1 MRRCTRAIGIPAT
14 IKMRSETPVERIVNA
29 ANFERNGR
37 GLLAMRLWRDYVI
50 ATLAIDGGIVFC
62 FALASKSRPV
72 EPVVRTRG

>member
-1 MRRCTRAIGIPAT
+1 
-14 IKMRSETPVERIVNA
+14 MRSETRVERIVNA

-62 FALASKSRPV
+62 FALASKLRQV
-72 EPVVRTRG
+72 EPAVRTSG